1 MHPCTRVLCTL
12 VIIAATHSVAAQA
25 APAAAPQQSE
35 RDELRAR
42 LDRLQQQ
49 IEVLAREAAELK
61 SRLDGM
67 PANAEAPLTDD
78 LLNIEP
84 VPAAVAETAAP
95 PAPEQTPVAA
105 ATADDE
111 LPAEVVS
118 NPTPA
123 TGNVFNPDISVIGE
137 FFGHAGTDNP
147 FDPRDTF
154 ALEEAEI
161 AFQAFV
167 DPYARAKFFVAV
179 GPEGAEVEEGFA
191 EFITL
196 PYDLTAKAGKLKA
209 SFGKANTWHT
219 HVRPWVDQ
227 PLVIKNFFGDE
238 GLADHGIS
246 ATKIIPNRFLYM
258 EATGEVFSGHAE
270 DVFDARQQN
279 DLFYNG
285 HLKFFK
291 DLTESTNL
299 EVGTSYALGTVA
311 AEDGIDSGNGHSRFA
326 GLDVSYRWK
335 PLQTATRK
343 GFIARMELMR
353 NERADQRDSAF
364 GFYTSLDY
372 QFAQRWLTGL
382 RIDRADRP
390 LDPASTDRALSLSLT
405 FRPSEFSQLRAQ
417 IRRSRYAHELTATEL
432 LLQLQFAIGAHG
444 AHTF

>member
-1 MHPCTRVLCTL
+1 VLCTL
-12 VIIAATHSVAAQA
+12 VILVAGQSLLGQP
-25 APAAAPQQSE
+25 APEPTQQQSE
-35 RDELRAR
+35 RDAMRAR

-49 IEVLAREAAELK
+49 IEALAKEAAALK
-61 SRLDGM
+61 AELDGT
-67 PANAEAPLTDD
+67 PAAPEAAPEDD
-78 LLNIEP
+78 LLNVEPVQTAAPEPAEQAAAP
-84 VPAAVAETAAP
+84 VPAEA
-95 PAPEQTPVAA
+95 
-105 ATADDE
+105 
-111 LPAEVVS
+111 LPTEVVD

-137 FFGHAGTDNP
+137 FSGHAGTDNP
-147 FDPRDTF
+147 FEPRDTLAF
-154 ALEEAEI
+154 DEAELS
-161 AFQAFV
+161 FQAFI
-167 DPYARAKFFVAV
+167 DPYARAKFFIAV
-179 GPEGAEVEEGFA
+179 SPEGAELEEGFA

-196 PYDLTAKAGKLKA
+196 PYGLTAKVGKLKA

-227 PLVIKNFFGDE
+227 PLVIKNFFGEE
-238 GLADHGIS
+238 GLADSGIS
-246 ATKIIPNRFLYM
+246 ATKIIPNPFVYM

-270 DVFDARQQN
+270 DVFEPRQQN

-285 HLKFFK
+285 HLKLFK
-291 DLTESTNL
+291 ELTESTNL
-299 EVGTSYALGTVA
+299 EVGTSYALGTA
-311 AEDGIDSGNGHSRFA
+311 AGDDAIGDGDGHNQFA

-343 GFIARMELMR
+343 GLVARLELMQ
-353 NERADQRDSAF
+353 NKHDGQPDSAF

-382 RIDRADRP
+382 RLDQADRP
-390 LDPASTDRALSLSLT
+390 LDPGSTDRALSLSLT

-417 IRRSRYAHELTATEL
+417 LRRSRYAHELTATEV

>member
-1 MHPCTRVLCTL
+1 MYPWTRVLCTL
-12 VIIAATHSVAAQA
+12 VILTATHSLFAQA
-25 APAAAPQQSE
+25 APLNE
-35 RDELRAR
+35 RDEMRAR

-49 IEVLAREAAELK
+49 IEALAKEAAELK
-61 SRLDGM
+61 ARLDGT
-67 PANAEAPLTDD
+67 PAAAVQPAPSDD
-78 LLNIEP
+78 LLNVEP
-84 VPAAVAETAAP
+84 VPSAAPETAVAVPSDTASAG
-95 PAPEQTPVAA
+95 
-105 ATADDE
+105 E

-123 TGNVFNPDISVIGE
+123 TGNIFNPDIAVIGE

-147 FDPRDTF
+147 FEPRDTF

-161 AFQAFV
+161 SFQAFV

-191 EFITL
+191 EFLTL
-196 PYDLTAKAGKLKA
+196 PYGLTAKAGKLKA
-209 SFGKANTWHT
+209 TFGKANTWHT

-227 PLVIKNFFGDE
+227 PLVIEHFFGEE
-238 GLADHGIS
+238 GLADSGIS
-246 ATKIIPNRFLYM
+246 ATKIIPNPFLYM

-270 DVFDARQQN
+270 GVFEPRRQN

-285 HLKFFK
+285 HLKLFK

-299 EVGTSYALGTVA
+299 EVGTSYALGTAA
-311 AEDGIDSGNGHSRFA
+311 AEDGIDSGDGHSQFA

-353 NERADQRDSAF
+353 NKRAGQSDSAL

-372 QFAQRWLTGL
+372 QFAQRWLTGMRL
-382 RIDRADRP
+382 DQADRP
-390 LDPASTDRALSLSLT
+390 LDPGSTDRALSASLT

-417 IRRSRYAHELTATEL
+417 IRRSRYAHELTATEI

-444 AHTF
+444 AHAF

>member
-1 MHPCTRVLCTL
+1 MNSWTRVLGAL
-12 VIIAATHSVAAQA
+12 VIFVATQSLVAQA
-25 APAAAPQQSE
+25 APAAAQQQSE
-35 RDELRAR
+35 RDEMRAR

-49 IEVLAREAAELK
+49 IEALAKEAAELK
-61 SRLDGM
+61 ARLDGT
-67 PANAEAPLTDD
+67 PAAVEPAPSDD
-78 LLNIEP
+78 LLNVEP
-84 VPAAVAETAAP
+84 VPAAAPEIKAAVAPDQP
-95 PAPEQTPVAA
+95 PAPEPASA
-105 ATADDE
+105 DE

-118 NPTPA
+118 NPAPA
-123 TGNVFNPDISVIGE
+123 SGNIFNPDISVIGQ

-147 FDPRDTF
+147 FEPRDTF
-154 ALEEAEI
+154 TLEEAELG
-161 AFQAFV
+161 FQAFV

-191 EFITL
+191 EFLTL

-209 SFGKANTWHT
+209 TFGKANTFHT

-238 GLADHGIS
+238 GLADSGIS
-246 ATKIIPNRFLYM
+246 ATKIIPNPFVYM

-270 DVFDARQQN
+270 DVFEARQQN

-299 EVGTSYALGTVA
+299 EVGTSYALGTA
-311 AEDGIDSGNGHSRFA
+311 AADDGIDAGNGHSQFA

-343 GFIARMELMR
+343 GFIARMELIR
-353 NERADQRDSAF
+353 NKRADRADSAL

-372 QFAQRWLTGL
+372 QFARRWLTGL
-382 RIDRADRP
+382 RLDQADRP
-390 LDPASTDRALSLSLT
+390 LDPGSTDRALSLSLT